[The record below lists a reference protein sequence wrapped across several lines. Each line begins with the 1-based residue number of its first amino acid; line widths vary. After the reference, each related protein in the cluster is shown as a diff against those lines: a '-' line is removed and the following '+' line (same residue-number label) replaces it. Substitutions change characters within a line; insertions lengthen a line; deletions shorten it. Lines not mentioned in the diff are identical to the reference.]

1 MPTTRG
7 TELGTSLRYSD
18 WAGERPGDVLVRREG
33 RHAGMRRGFKLLLA
47 TCMICLGV
55 GANGIAADLS
65 QRQHILIVGSSTAY
79 PIIAAAAE
87 RISRQSDMITPVVEA
102 TGTGGGIKLFCNGI
116 GLDTPDIAMA
126 SRPMKD
132 SERAACA
139 GNHVEDIREI
149 KIGYDGIVIANSR
162 DAPRFMLSSDD
173 LYRALAREVPSPS
186 QPERLIANPY
196 RSWREVN
203 PDLPDLPIRI
213 LGPPPT
219 SGTRDILAERL
230 LQSVCLESAA
240 LRAMFDTDRAE
251 FKQHCHALREDGA
264 FVNAGENDARLV
276 RKLIGDPDALG
287 IFGYNFLDR
296 NRDRLQAASIDGID
310 PEFELIESGTYPL
323 SRPLF
328 LYLKQQHARVV
339 RGLESFVEALVSV
352 EVSGPEGYLV
362 DQGLIP
368 LPPAE
373 RKALTAPK

>member
-1 MPTTRG
+1 
-7 TELGTSLRYSD
+7 
-18 WAGERPGDVLVRREG
+18 
-33 RHAGMRRGFKLLLA
+33 MRRGFKLLLA
-47 TCMICLGV
+47 MGMICLGV

-65 QRQHILIVGSSTAY
+65 QRRHILIVGSSTAY

-116 GLDTPDIAMA
+116 GLDTPDFAMA
-126 SRPMKD
+126 SRPMKG

-251 FKQHCHALREDGA
+251 FRQHCHALREDGA

-339 RGLESFVEALVSV
+339 RGLESFVEDLVSV

-368 LPPAE
+368 LPPAGE
-373 RKALTAPK
+373 TR

>member
-1 MPTTRG
+1 
-7 TELGTSLRYSD
+7 
-18 WAGERPGDVLVRREG
+18 
-33 RHAGMRRGFKLLLA
+33 MRRGFKLLLA
-47 TCMICLGV
+47 ICVLWLGV
-55 GANGIAADLS
+55 GANVLAADLS
-65 QRQHILIVGSSTAY
+65 QRRHILIVGSSTAY

-87 RISRQSDMITPVVEA
+87 RISRQSHVTTPVVEA

-116 GLDTPDIAMA
+116 GLNTPDIAMA
-126 SRPMKD
+126 SRRMKD

-139 GNHVEDIREI
+139 GNHVQDIREI

-162 DAPRFMLSSDD
+162 DAPRFRLSSDD

-230 LQSVCLESAA
+230 LQSVCLESSP
-240 LRAMFDTDRAE
+240 LRVMFDSDQAQFR
-251 FKQHCHALREDGA
+251 QHCHALREDGA

-276 RKLIGDPDALG
+276 RKLFGDPDALG

-296 NRDRLQAASIDGID
+296 NRDRLQAASIDGIE
-310 PEFELIESGTYPL
+310 PEFELIESGSYPL

-328 LYLKQQHARVV
+328 LYVKLQHARVV
-339 RGLESFVEALVSV
+339 RGLESFVQALMSV

-368 LPPAE
+368 LPPRDSKAFAE
-373 RKALTAPK
+373 PK